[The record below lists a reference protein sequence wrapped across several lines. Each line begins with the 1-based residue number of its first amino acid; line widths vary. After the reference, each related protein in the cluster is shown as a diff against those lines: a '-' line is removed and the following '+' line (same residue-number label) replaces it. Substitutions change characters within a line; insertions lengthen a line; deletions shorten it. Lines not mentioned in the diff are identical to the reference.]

1 MSVLIA
7 YAFSKTQYDLILPL
21 PGIMRHKNA
30 YLFTLEYRIIGRYG
44 IIARGG
50 GGGGGL
56 ETFPKINN
64 RGVWNNGGGESK
76 NDYQLQQILLFEF
89 FDFQT

>member
-1 MSVLIA
+1 MEVLVFSTDIEVCKCSCGMSVLIA

-30 YLFTLEYRIIGRYG
+30 YLFTLEYRIIGRFG
-44 IIARGG
+44 IIAW

-56 ETFPKINN
+56 ETFPKINY
-64 RGVWNNGGGESK
+64 RGFGIMGGVK
-76 NDYQLQQILLFEF
+76 K
-89 FDFQT
+89 